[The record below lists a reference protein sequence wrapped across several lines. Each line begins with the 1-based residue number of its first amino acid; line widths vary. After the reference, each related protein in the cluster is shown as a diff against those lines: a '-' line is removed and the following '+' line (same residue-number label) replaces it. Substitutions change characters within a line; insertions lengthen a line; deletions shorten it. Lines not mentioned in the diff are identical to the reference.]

1 VSGALR
7 VHALAELGA
16 QASQECGSQEEARS
30 GRPCEA
36 IPPVLSRQLDFLVD
50 EEAAPH
56 AARDV
61 TQSKHSQIC
70 AQVDI
75 EARTS
80 KKTNIHLQN
89 TFYQT
94 VDCLENRK
102 KRNVAFTTK

>member
-61 TQSKHSQIC
+61 TQSKHSEIC

-80 KKTNIHLQN
+80 KKNKH
-89 TFYQT
+89 TFAEYI
-94 VDCLENRK
+94 LSNR
-102 KRNVAFTTK
+102 